1 MCRSPRHGRR
11 RRIFAVVCPEGEPF
25 AIVERCEIVREGIL
39 AAPLVVKASA
49 GRIPRI
55 EVFSPQIT
63 VHKHISRRID
73 VGGQSAVRRPD
84 MPRPDTAS
92 RSVEQP
98 DKGVASDGRTRA
110 EADAA
115 AVVAHIAYDSPLR
128 RSRLPDK
135 AGGCPFEFLRR
146 DARGR
151 SSVALHRC
159 IEQIYLLHAGRDV
172 AVGRTCGTQVGTFG
186 VVGRDDPLLG
196 GDEGIGLIGGDE
208 LPAAFVE
215 GIVPAR
221 EQCRLHSA
229 DRATTA
235 RRHDERLLV
244 LIHLDGRV
252 ALEVYGVDVRQDMY
266 FLGYEER
273 IKRRCI
279 RLGHVRIRFGLAEQF
294 AMPFIGVP
302 SRETITCV
310 GFRREGTTPLVAGG
324 TQHPAVRRFRVQ
336 STRR

>member
-25 AIVERCEIVREGIL
+25 AIVERFEIVREGIL
-39 AAPLVVKASA
+39 AAPLVVKATA

-55 EVFSPQIT
+55 EVLSPQIT

-84 MPRPDTAS
+84 MPRPDAVAVL
-92 RSVEQP
+92 VEQP
-98 DKGVASDGRTRA
+98 DKGVASDGRTCA

-196 GDEGIGLIGGDE
+196 GDEGIGLIGGDK

-215 GIVPAR
+215 GIVPAVSNAGSIAR
-221 EQCRLHSA
+221 IVQRLPA
-229 DRATTA
+229 
-235 RRHDERLLV
+235 
-244 LIHLDGRV
+244 
-252 ALEVYGVDVRQDMY
+252 
-266 FLGYEER
+266 
-273 IKRRCI
+273 
-279 RLGHVRIRFGLAEQF
+279 
-294 AMPFIGVP
+294 
-302 SRETITCV
+302 
-310 GFRREGTTPLVAGG
+310 GTMND
-324 TQHPAVRRFRVQ
+324 
-336 STRR
+336 SSS